1 MDLHKSMVHRI
12 VSTLQKKGI
21 LEQNPDNGK
30 YRLGL
35 RLYRLG
41 LVFHDDNQLILLSE
55 PSLKSLTEKT
65 GETSNLVMLDDGMA
79 VYIAQEESSR
89 MIRMFTKPG
98 VKVYPHCSGAGKVL
112 LSEMSE
118 EELRSII
125 DRNGFPRY
133 TKTTIT
139 TRDALLKELKV
150 IRERG
155 YALDCE
161 EREDGVMCIAA
172 PIRDRHGKIVAA
184 ISISGPVHR
193 FDKDRMG
200 FLVECV
206 MEEALAVARRLG
218 WDD

>member
-1 MDLHKSMVHRI
+1 MVHRI

-21 LEQNPDNGK
+21 LEQNPYSGK
-30 YRLGL
+30 YKLGL
-35 RLYRLG
+35 KLYRLG
-41 LVFHDDNQLILLSE
+41 LVFHDDNRLILLSE

-65 GETSNLVMLDDGMA
+65 GETSNLVVLDDNMA

-89 MIRMFTKPG
+89 IIRMFTKPG

-112 LSEMSE
+112 LSEMSKK
-118 EELRSII
+118 ELQSII
-125 DRNGFPRY
+125 DRNGFPYY

-139 TRDALLKELKV
+139 TMDAFVKELKV

-161 EREDGVMCIAA
+161 EREEGVMCIAA
-172 PIRDRHGKIVAA
+172 PIRDRHGRIVAS

-193 FDKDRMG
+193 FVKDRMD
-200 FLVECV
+200 FLIECV
-206 MEEALAVARRLG
+206 IQEALAVSRRLG